1 MVSAVCH
8 GPGGLLRAVDER
20 GEPIVKG
27 RNVTGFSN
35 AEERAVKK
43 ADLVPYLLE
52 VSLDW
57 CH

>member
-1 MVSAVCH
+1 MCH